1 MTAPDRRIILLT
13 GSTDGLGRAMAQ
25 QLAHDA
31 NTLILHGRS
40 PEKLADVRAELLAA
54 GAAADVFTYAADFAS
69 LGEVR
74 TLARSIDGDFPRVD
88 VLINNAGIG
97 SNTGGERR
105 RTSADGYE
113 LRFAVNYL
121 AGFSL
126 TTLLLPLLRES
137 VSARVVNVASVGQ
150 QAIDFDDVMLQREY
164 TGTRAYCQSKLAQ
177 VAFTFEL
184 AQRLVQ
190 EGVSNVA
197 VNVLHPSSLMPTKI
211 VYESFG
217 YTMSTIEQGVE
228 ATLRLAL
235 DPALEGVSG
244 RYYDVLREARANP
257 QTYDAEARRRLW
269 EFSEAITR
277 ATAV

>member
-1 MTAPDRRIILLT
+1 
-13 GSTDGLGRAMAQ
+13 
-25 QLAHDA
+25 
-31 NTLILHGRS
+31 
-40 PEKLADVRAELLAA
+40 
-54 GAAADVFTYAADFAS
+54 
-69 LGEVR
+69 
-74 TLARSIDGDFPRVD
+74 
-88 VLINNAGIG
+88 
-97 SNTGGERR
+97 
-105 RTSADGYE
+105 
-113 LRFAVNYL
+113 
-121 AGFSL
+121 
-126 TTLLLPLLRES
+126 
-137 VSARVVNVASVGQ
+137 
-150 QAIDFDDVMLQREY
+150 MLQREY